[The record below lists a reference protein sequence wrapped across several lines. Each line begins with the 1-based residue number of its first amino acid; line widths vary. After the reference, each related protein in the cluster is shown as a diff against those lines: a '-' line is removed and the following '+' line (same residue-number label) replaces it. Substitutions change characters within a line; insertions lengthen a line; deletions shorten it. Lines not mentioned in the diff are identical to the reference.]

1 MSGAQELAKK
11 GLDLGLA
18 AITHTGWW
26 LQWHT
31 DRHACRELTEL
42 APLQPQA
49 ASASASA
56 ERPAA

>member
-1 MSGAQELAKK
+1 MSSAQELAKK

-18 AITHTGWW
+18 TIAHTGWW

-31 DRHACRELTEL
+31 NRHAYRQVAGL
-42 APLQPQA
+42 APLQPQPA
-49 ASASASA
+49 AA

>member
-1 MSGAQELAKK
+1 MLVWCG
-11 GLDLGLA
+11 DLRVNPP
-18 AITHTGWW
+18 ITHTGWW
-26 LQWHT
+26 LRWHT

-49 ASASASA
+49 ASASA